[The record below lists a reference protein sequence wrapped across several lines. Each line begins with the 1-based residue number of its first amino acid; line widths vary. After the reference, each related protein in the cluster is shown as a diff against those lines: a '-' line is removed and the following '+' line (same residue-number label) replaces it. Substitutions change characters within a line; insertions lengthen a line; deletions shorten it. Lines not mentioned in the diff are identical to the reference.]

1 MKRHLHLIRT
11 LIVCSLFVSY
21 NQSKAQDANNC
32 ISCFTS
38 LAPTGQAETLDIP
51 STHRFQLIF
60 KQGES
65 YTVQNDVIANNTV
78 PGNHDFTG
86 YVPISGSSTL
96 GYVAVNHETNPGG
109 VSVLDVSFDTEENLW
124 SVDATEAV
132 DFYDENLVTT
142 IRNCSGGVTPMGTI
156 ITAEESSSDDSNNDG
171 YLDVGWLVE
180 IDPVTKQVMDYDN
193 DGIKDKLWAMGK
205 MNHEN
210 VVVSNDGT
218 AAYYG
223 EDGGTQCMYKFV
235 PDTPFDLSSGDVFVL
250 VADINDL
257 PGIGTGEVNNPSATW
272 VQVPNDTQEE
282 RNNIRDTAASLG
294 GTNFNGVEDA
304 EISVVDGHVYF
315 ASKGYSRIYRFT
327 DDGSTT
333 ADLET
338 FVGGVTTM
346 YTLQTESGPSVAP
359 WANGN
364 DNITIDNNGN
374 VWVLQ
379 DGGNNYVWVVG
390 VNHTQLNPDVRIFS
404 RTPTGA
410 EPTGLTFT
418 PDNKYGFYSIQH
430 PSGTNGTQTDATGND
445 VSFNG
450 SATVVFAL
458 EDNLG
463 AEVLSTAGFQSLEG
477 VSIYPNP
484 TTGIVN
490 IELSSIPEKASV
502 NVFDMLGRQVLAI
515 SSDDLTINQ
524 NTITVDLSQVNSANG
539 MLLLQVTADNKR
551 FEYKVL
557 KTTK

>member
-1 MKRHLHLIRT
+1 MKKHLPFKEVILIFA
-11 LIVCSLFVSY
+11 LIC
-21 NQSKAQDANNC
+21 NANHIIAQENNNC

-38 LAPTGQAETLDIP
+38 LAATGQAETLDIP

-96 GYVAVNHETNPGG
+96 GYVSVNHETNPGG
-109 VSVLDVSFDTEENLW
+109 VSILDVSFNTDENLW
-124 SVDATEAV
+124 NVNATEAV

-218 AAYYG
+218 VAYYG
-223 EDGGTQCMYKFV
+223 EDGGTQCLYKFV

-250 VADINDL
+250 VADINDFPIL
-257 PGIGTGEVNNPSATW
+257 GNGEVSDPNASW

-304 EISVVDGHVYF
+304 EISVVDDHVYF

-327 DDGSTT
+327 DDGTST

-338 FVGGVTTM
+338 FVGGVARI
-346 YTLQTESGPSVAP
+346 YILNTESGSSLAR
-359 WANGN
+359 WASGN
-364 DNITIDNNGN
+364 DNITIDNDGN

-379 DGGNNYVWVVG
+379 DGDNNYVWVVG

-445 VSFNG
+445 ISFNG

-458 EDNLG
+458 EENLG
-463 AEVLSTAGFQSLEG
+463 AEVLEITEYQSLEG

-490 IELSSIPEKASV
+490 IELTTIPEKASV
-502 NVFDMLGRQVLAI
+502 NVFDMSGRQVLQI
-515 SSDDLTINQ
+515 SSENLNMNQ
-524 NTITVDLSQVNSANG
+524 NTITVDISQVNAANG

-551 FEYKVL
+551 FEYKIL